1 MSLKK
6 YNEKRKFD
14 NTPEP
19 TGGKAKDNSLRFVIQ
34 KHDASHLHYD
44 FRLEMEGVLKSWAVP
59 KGPSTDPEVKRLAMA
74 VEDHP
79 YDYRTFEGIIPEGN
93 YGAGT
98 VIVWDEGTY
107 TPLDKSLK
115 DKKSQEKELL
125 KELHQGNLKFALKG
139 KKLKGEFAL
148 VKTKG
153 YAENSW
159 LLIKHD
165 DRYASKADITLK
177 DKSVISKKS
186 LKYVEEHSTNTW
198 QSNRNKQKEEEPI
211 DEPPTVADE
220 PAKDDNK
227 KSITAILRNTDKAP
241 FPGFTKPMLA
251 MRADKPFDGVDWL
264 YEIKWDG
271 YRALAYLNG
280 KKVELL
286 SRNEQSFT
294 SKFSSLTK
302 ALKDWNVKA
311 VIDGEIIAE
320 NENGYADFQAL
331 QNFARK
337 GKEAKLVY
345 YVFDV
350 LWYEGKDVRHLD
362 LVKRKDLLKKIVP
375 ADNSVIRYS
384 DHIVEKG
391 INFFELARKQGLE
404 GVMAKKTTSEYVT
417 GSRTDNWLKI
427 KNDQVTEAII
437 CGYTKGRNSR
447 QYFGA
452 VILGKYIN
460 RKLTYIGHS
469 GSGFNDDELKEM
481 HNRFEELTTEEC
493 PFKEIPKTN
502 MPAIWL
508 KPELVCE
515 VKFAEWTSDNILR
528 QPIFKGLRN
537 DKHASTEQTE
547 KIVHV
552 EKSKAVDKVAKPK
565 NVAAK
570 KAVTKKALPAKKAA
584 PAKKTAAP
592 RSAGATTKKS
602 AGEKKADSEGQPGK
616 KTAASKK
623 TGTSK
628 SVVLFQPDAT
638 EEILPINGHEIKFT
652 NLDKVYWPADG
663 ITKGDMLNYYH
674 KMAEYILPY
683 MKDRPQSLNRYPEGI
698 TGFSF
703 YQKDVTGKVP
713 DWIKTYDYFSESN
726 QEQKEYLVCTNEA
739 SLLYMASLGCIEMH
753 PWHSRIQKPDNP
765 DWCLID
771 LDPDN
776 NSYDKVVEVALVIKQ
791 LLDSAKVPAFCKTSG
806 STGMHICIPL
816 GAKYSYDQSK
826 LLAELI
832 VNIAHNELP
841 KFTSVERAVNK
852 RKGKI
857 YLDFLQNRHIQTV
870 AAPYSLRPKPGAT
883 ASAPLDWSEVKP
895 GLRISDFHI
904 GNMYDRVKATGELF
918 TGVLGKGI
926 DLKKTIE
933 TLESML

>member
-1 MSLKK
+1 MGLKR
-6 YNEKRKFD
+6 YNEKRQFD

-19 TGGKAKDNSLRFVIQ
+19 TGGKAKTNELRFVIQ

-59 KGPSTDPEVKRLAMA
+59 KGPSTDPEIKRLAMA

-107 TPLDKSLK
+107 TPLDKTLK
-115 DKKSQEKELL
+115 EKKDQERELL
-125 KELHQGNLKFALKG
+125 KELHKGNLKFVLKG

-148 VKTKG
+148 VKTTG

-159 LLIKHD
+159 LLIKHE
-165 DRYASKADITLK
+165 DRYASKEDITLK
-177 DKSVISKKS
+177 DKSVISRKS
-186 LKYVEEHSTNTW
+186 LKYIEAHSTNTW
-198 QSNRNKQKEEEPI
+198 QSNRGSKASQEPTTKKTTPKVAKGTTESKKE
-211 DEPPTVADE
+211 V
-220 PAKDDNK
+220 KD
-227 KSITAILRNTDKAP
+227 TAELLRNTDKAP
-241 FPGFTKPMLA
+241 FPKFSKPMLA
-251 MRADKPFDGVDWL
+251 MRADKAFDGADWL

-280 KKVELL
+280 KKTELL

-294 SKFSSLTK
+294 AKFANVTK
-302 ALKDWNVKA
+302 ALKDWNIKA
-311 VIDGEIIAE
+311 VVDGEIIAV

-337 GKEAKLVY
+337 GKEATLVY
-345 YVFDV
+345 YVFDI
-350 LWYEGKDVRHLD
+350 LWYDGKDVRQLG
-362 LVKRKDLLKKIVP
+362 LEQRKELLKRIVP
-375 ADNSVIRYS
+375 ADNTIIRYS
-384 DHIVEKG
+384 DHIVAKG
-391 INFFELARKQGLE
+391 ISFFELAKKQGLE
-404 GVMAKKTTSEYVT
+404 GIMAKKASSEYVT
-417 GSRTDNWLKI
+417 GTRTDNWLKI

-452 VILGKYIN
+452 IILGKYIN
-460 RKLTYIGHS
+460 KKLTYIGHS
-469 GSGFNDDELKEM
+469 GSGFNDEELKEM
-481 HNRFEELTTEEC
+481 HKRFEQLVTDTC
-493 PFKEIPKTN
+493 PFKEVPKTN
-502 MPAIWL
+502 MPAVWL
-508 KPELVCE
+508 MPELVCE
-515 VKFAEWTSDNILR
+515 VKFAEWTGDNILR

-537 DKHASTEQTE
+537 DKSASTEKGE
-547 KIVHV
+547 KIVHITTKTV
-552 EKSKAVDKVAKPK
+552 
-565 NVAAK
+565 K
-570 KAVTKKALPAKKAA
+570 KAATKKAAVPKKAA
-584 PAKKTAAP
+584 AKKTASKENASAEEAP
-592 RSAGATTKKS
+592 AVHKKT
-602 AGEKKADSEGQPGK
+602 AKKVSDDAPPVKQSGK
-616 KTAASKK
+616 KT
-623 TGTSK
+623 TGKQDT
-628 SVVLFQPDAT
+628 LFSADAT
-638 EEILPINGHEIKFT
+638 EETIAINKHEIKFT
-652 NLDKVYWPADG
+652 NLNKVYWPGEG
-663 ITKGDMLNYYH
+663 ITKGDMLRYYH
-674 KMAEYILPY
+674 KMAAYILPY

-703 YQKDVTGKVP
+703 YQKDITGKVP

-726 QEQKEYLVCTNEA
+726 QEHKEYLVCTDEA

-776 NSYDKVVEVALVIKQ
+776 NSYDRVVEVALVIKQ
-791 LLDSAKVPAFCKTSG
+791 LLDTAKVPAYCKTSG

-832 VNIAHNELP
+832 VNIVHNELP
-841 KFTSVERAVNK
+841 EFTSVERAVNK

-883 ASAPLDWSEVKP
+883 ASAPLDWSEVKR
-895 GLRISDFHI
+895 GLQISQFHI
-904 GNMYDRVKATGELF
+904 GNMYDRVQEMGDPFK
-918 TGVLGKGI
+918 GVLGKGI
-926 DLKKTIE
+926 DLKKTVE
-933 TLESML
+933 TFTGML

>member
-14 NTPEP
+14 ETPEP
-19 TGGKAKDNSLRFVIQ
+19 KGGKAETEELRFVIQ

-44 FRLEMEGVLKSWAVP
+44 FRLEMDGVLKSWAVP
-59 KGPSTDPEVKRLAMA
+59 KGPSTDPEIKRLAMA

-79 YDYRTFEGIIPEGN
+79 YDYRTFEGIIPGGN

-107 TPLDKSLK
+107 TPLDKTLK
-115 DKKSQEKELL
+115 DKKSRERELL
-125 KELHQGNLKFALKG
+125 KELHQGNLKFTLKG

-165 DRYASKADITLK
+165 DRYASKEDITLK
-177 DKSVISKKS
+177 DKSVISGKT
-186 LKYVEEHSTNTW
+186 LGYIEEHSTNTW
-198 QSNRNKQKEEEPI
+198 QSNKASSSKKEKVSNEKPSTKPGKE
-211 DEPPTVADE
+211 
-220 PAKDDNK
+220 DNK
-227 KSITAILRNTDKAP
+227 KSITDLLRNTEKAP
-241 FPGFTKPMLA
+241 FPAFSKPMLA
-251 MRADKPFDGVDWL
+251 MRADKPFNGDDWL

-280 KKVELL
+280 KKAELL

-294 SKFSSLTK
+294 AKFSAITR
-302 ALKDWNVKA
+302 ALKDWNIKA

-320 NENGYADFQAL
+320 NEDGYADFQAL

-350 LWYEGKDVRHLD
+350 LWYEGKDVRHLA
-362 LVKRKDLLKKIVP
+362 LEKRKELLKRIVP
-375 ADNSVIRYS
+375 DDSSVIRYS
-384 DHIVEKG
+384 DHIIEKG
-391 INFFELARKQGLE
+391 TGFFDLAKKQGLE
-404 GVMAKKTTSEYVT
+404 GIMAKKASSEYIT
-417 GSRTDNWLKI
+417 GTRTDNWLKI

-452 VILGKYIN
+452 IILGKYIN

-469 GSGFNDDELKEM
+469 GSGFNDEELKEM
-481 HNRFEELTTEEC
+481 HKRFEDLTTDVC
-493 PFKEIPKTN
+493 PFKEVPKTN
-502 MPAIWL
+502 MPAVWL

-515 VKFAEWTSDNILR
+515 VKFAEWTGDNILR
-528 QPIFKGLRN
+528 QPIFKGLRA
-537 DKHASTEQTE
+537 DKTAKTE
-547 KIVHV
+547 KSEKVVHITKTKTV
-552 EKSKAVDKVAKPK
+552 NKVA
-565 NVAAK
+565 
-570 KAVTKKALPAKKAA
+570 TSKKAA
-584 PAKKTAAP
+584 PAKKTAGKKPVKKAAA
-592 RSAGATTKKS
+592 SKTAADKS
-602 AGEKKADSEGQPGK
+602 ATPK
-616 KTAASKK
+616 KTAPKK
-623 TGTSK
+623 SDDSDGAATVKKAQPRPVKK
-628 SVVLFQPDAT
+628 SPSADLFSADMT
-638 EEILPINGHEIKFT
+638 EEIMPISGHEIKFT
-652 NLDKVYWPADG
+652 NLNKIYWPADG

-698 TGFSF
+698 NGFSF

-726 QEQKEYLVCTNEA
+726 QEHKEYLVCTDEA

-791 LLDSAKVPAFCKTSG
+791 LLDSAKVPAWCKTSG

-816 GAKYSYDQSK
+816 GARYTYDQSK

-832 VNIAHNELP
+832 VNIVHNELP

-870 AAPYSLRPKPGAT
+870 AAPYSLRPKSGAT
-883 ASAPLDWSEVKP
+883 ASAPLDWSEVKK
-895 GLRISDFHI
+895 GLRITDFHI
-904 GNMYDRVKATGELF
+904 GNMHDRVRQIGDLF
-918 TGVLGKGI
+918 KGILGKGI
-926 DLKKTIE
+926 DLKKTID
-933 TLESML
+933 TFNGML